1 MRLTIPVQV
10 DSVKISAD
18 SQGARCIYYRVEVA
32 EGYVLRKTRFLLSS
46 RAYFAAGVSW
56 AALAGPEGAVSE
68 ADLLFLTPELITK
81 TMDSIHA
88 NAKLFLELGYIWVPT
103 AVVEPGFPGEPIRE
117 GDIYR
122 LSMPYFLHCYR
133 FVNGKIS
140 EDEFLHPQKRFI
152 QPVKPSPQ
160 ETLAFRKWRQE
171 QIEIS
176 RQRYH
181 QPEYA
186 GFRLAKKQEDL

>member
-10 DSVKISAD
+10 DSGQSSTD
-18 SQGARCIYYRVEVA
+18 SQGARCIYYRVEVE
-32 EGYVLRKTRFLLSS
+32 EGYVLRKTRFLLNS

-56 AALAGPEGAVSE
+56 AALAGPEGSITE
-68 ADLLFLTPELITK
+68 MDLLFLTPELITK
-81 TMDSIHA
+81 TMDSLHA
-88 NAKLFLELGYIWVPT
+88 NDHLFLELGYIWAPRVLL
-103 AVVEPGFPGEPIRE
+103 EPGFPGEPIRE

-122 LSMPYFLHCYR
+122 LSMPYFLHCFR

-140 EDEFLHPQKRFI
+140 EDEFLHPKKRFI

-181 QPEYA
+181 QPEYS